1 MLTAM
6 SGPEATDERASDRWL
21 DIVTTVLL
29 TLATVATAWAAYQ
42 SREWTGEQSQG
53 YSRATA
59 SRIAVNRTTAVANRQ
74 EQIDVATF
82 IQWIDANARGDDALA
97 PFYRA
102 RFRHEFKPAFAAWL
116 STNPFSNAAAPQT
129 PFEMPQYR
137 LAASAKAE
145 QLEARAGDDANRA
158 KDANER
164 ANGYMLAVVLFS
176 SVLFFAGIS
185 IKLRTRSTRVAL
197 LALGCVIFIG
207 TVVWLATLPIRVT
220 A

>member
-1 MLTAM
+1 M
-6 SGPEATDERASDRWL
+6 SRPEATDERASDRWL
-21 DIVTTVLL
+21 DIVATVLL

-53 YSRATA
+53 YARATA

-82 IQWIDANARGDDALA
+82 IQWVDANAHRDGALA
-97 PFYRA
+97 RFYEA
-102 RFRHEFKPAFAAWL
+102 RFREELKPAFAAWIAMK
-116 STNPFSNAAAPQT
+116 PFSNAAAPQS
-129 PFEMPQYR
+129 PLEMPQYR

-145 QLEARAGDDANRA
+145 RLEAQAGDHANRA

-164 ANGYMLAVVLFS
+164 ANTYMLAVVLFA

-185 IKLRTRSTRVAL
+185 VKLRTRSTRVAL
-197 LALGCVIFIG
+197 LTLGYVIFLA
-207 TVVWLATLPIRVT
+207 TVVWLGTLPIRVT

>member
-1 MLTAM
+1 MLTVM
-6 SGPEATDERASDRWL
+6 SRPEATDERVSDRWL

-97 PFYRA
+97 RFYRA
-102 RFRHEFKPAFAAWL
+102 RFRGEFKPAFAAWL
-116 STNPFSNAAAPQT
+116 ATNPFSNTASPQS

-164 ANGYMLAVVLFS
+164 ANAYMLAVVLFS

-197 LALGCVIFIG
+197 LTLGCVVFLG
-207 TVVWLATLPIRVT
+207 TVVWLGTLPIRVT

>member
-1 MLTAM
+1 MVPIGGST
-6 SGPEATDERASDRWL
+6 SWRRSCS
-21 DIVTTVLL
+21 

-42 SREWTGEQSQG
+42 SREWTGEQAQG

-97 PFYRA
+97 RFYQA
-102 RFRHEFKPAFAAWL
+102 RFRDEFKPAFAAWL
-116 STNPFSNAAAPQT
+116 ATKPFSNAAAPQS
-129 PFEMPQYR
+129 PLEMPQYR
-137 LAASAKAE
+137 LAASAEAE
-145 QLEARAGDDANRA
+145 RLEVQAGDHANRA

-164 ANGYMLAVVLFS
+164 ANTYMLAVVLFS

-185 IKLRTRSTRVAL
+185 IKMRTRSTRIAL
-197 LALGCVIFIG
+197 LALGC
-207 TVVWLATLPIRVT
+207 
-220 A
+220 